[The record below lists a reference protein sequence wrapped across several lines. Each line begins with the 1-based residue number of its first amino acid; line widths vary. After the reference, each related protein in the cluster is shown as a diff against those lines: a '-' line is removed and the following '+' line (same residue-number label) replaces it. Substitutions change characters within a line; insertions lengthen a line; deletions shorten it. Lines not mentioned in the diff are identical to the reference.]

1 MADIKTKKK
10 FQNKINNLDKSV
22 IVTQKTKDNIV
33 NIKEKGESSYKNED
47 NQNASQYATN
57 QLIGYT
63 KATITNSKK
72 IKDSGNNAVINTRD
86 RFIKAKVKIKN
97 IKTKLAKKK
106 HLKTAKKGIKTSEK
120 VAKKEAKKVAKNTLK
135 NSEKAVKVMKNTVK
149 VTAKTIKLTV
159 KAIISSVK
167 AIINATKALIELII
181 AGGWIAI
188 IVIIV
193 ICLIGLLCSSIYG
206 IFFSSEN
213 IGNSVTMSHC
223 IEELNIEMD
232 NRIKEIE
239 NNTPH
244 DEIVIE
250 SNKAEW
256 KDVLAIYTIKVSNNN
271 KNEVITI
278 DDNKKA
284 ILRQI
289 FWDMNSLSNEVI
301 TEVYNEDNS
310 IDYLGNRKES
320 IEKRVL
326 HIRINSKKVNEM
338 SLQYN
343 FNKNQINQLA
353 ELTNEKNQS
362 LWNYAIY
369 GNYSSSGKS
378 ENWKQYGE
386 SWSSIRLGNSNHT
399 IKSAG
404 CLVTSIAILIKK
416 SGVSTNGISPFNP
429 GTFVIAL
436 NNIYGFDSSG
446 CLKYAPISN
455 LVPHFKYAG
464 RVNLSGKSKIDK
476 LNEIKRYYSSGYY
489 LAIKVIDTDNA
500 QHWVALDEIKGDTI
514 LMSDP
519 GSKSTNLWQEYDWN
533 NTTQFVYFKA
543 EK

>member
-10 FQNKINNLDKSV
+10 IQNKINNLDKSV

-47 NQNASQYATN
+47 NQNASEYATN

-72 IKDSGNNAVINTRD
+72 IKDSGNNAVRNTRD
-86 RFIKAKVKIKN
+86 DFIKAKTKIKN
-97 IKTKLAKKK
+97 IKTKLDKRKNIKSAN
-106 HLKTAKKGIKTSEK
+106 KGIKTSKK
-120 VAKKEAKKVAKNTLK
+120 VAKKQAKKVTKNTIK
-135 NSEKAVKVMKNTVK
+135 NSEKAVKIMKNTVK
-149 VTAKTIKLTV
+149 VTAKTIKLTI
-159 KAIISSVK
+159 KAIISSIK
-167 AIINATKALIELII
+167 AIISATKALIELII
-181 AGGWIAI
+181 AGGWVAI
-188 IVIIV
+188 LVIIV
-193 ICLIGLLCSSIYG
+193 ICLIGLLCGSIYG
-206 IFFSSEN
+206 IFFSSED
-213 IGNSVTMSHC
+213 IGNSIRMTDC

-232 NRIKEIE
+232 NRIREIE
-239 NNTPH
+239 KNTPH

-250 SNKAEW
+250 SKKAEW
-256 KDVLAIYTIKVSNNN
+256 QGVLAIYTIRVSNDN

-289 FWDMNSLSNEVI
+289 FWDMNSISSEVI

-310 IDYLGNRKES
+310 IDYVGNRKES
-320 IEKRVL
+320 MEKRVL
-326 HIRINSKKVNEM
+326 HIRINSKDINEIKVK
-338 SLQYN
+338 YN
-343 FNKNQINQLA
+343 FNNNQVKQLN
-353 ELTNEKNQS
+353 ELTNEKNKS

-399 IKSAG
+399 ISSAG
-404 CLVTSIAILIKK
+404 CLVTSISILIKK
-416 SGVSTNGISPFNP
+416 SGVPTNGISPFNP
-429 GTFVIAL
+429 GTFVVAL
-436 NNIYGFDSSG
+436 NNVYGFDSNG

-455 LVPHFKYAG
+455 LIPSFKYVG
-464 RVNLSGKSKIDK
+464 RVDLSGKSKLDK

-489 LAIKVIDTDNA
+489 LAIKVIDTNTS
-500 QHWVALDEIKGDTI
+500 QHWVALDEIKNDTI
-514 LMSDP
+514 IMSDP
-519 GSKSTNLWQEYDWN
+519 GSKATNLWTEYDWN